1 MLLFTGTRAF
11 AFGMPI
17 RCHRGL
23 LPGLEKQGRVSG
35 EKTAKHTTAGSGMGR
50 TTARRLVIIEAPS
63 NLGLMPLGD
72 DVEPG
77 TRHAPATL
85 RQLGLH
91 DRLAVERVVTVEPP
105 AYRRDDERRI
115 NIRNI
120 DAIADYSIRLAD
132 AVEEAVE
139 AGCFPL
145 VLGGDCSIL
154 IGSMLGLARQREAG
168 LLYVDG
174 HTDFYLPEQ
183 SATGGGAGMD
193 LALVTGW
200 GPSALTDLE
209 GRWPYVTTRRV
220 AALANR
226 DHEAGPPAPI
236 PDIAESGMVYR
247 PLEQL
252 RAEGIEACVDVA
264 LSGIDADRE
273 GFWIHFDVD
282 AVDSRLMPAVDSPQA
297 DGLNWKEAA
306 ILLTTALK
314 RRALGLQVTIYDPS
328 RDPGHVAGKALIEWL
343 AEILAPET

>member
-1 MLLFTGTRAF
+1 M
-11 AFGMPI
+11 
-17 RCHRGL
+17 
-23 LPGLEKQGRVSG
+23 
-35 EKTAKHTTAGSGMGR
+35 AK
-50 TTARRLVIIEAPS
+50 RRLAIIEAPS

-72 DVEPG
+72 DPEPG

-85 RQLGLH
+85 RRLGLH
-91 DRLAVERVVTVEPP
+91 ERLAVERVVTVEPP
-105 AYRRDDERRI
+105 PYRRDDERRI

-120 DAIADYSIRLAD
+120 EAIAEYSVRLAD

-139 AGCFPL
+139 AGYFPL

-154 IGSMLGLARQREAG
+154 IGSMLGLARQREAA

-226 DHEAGPPAPI
+226 NQEGAPPAPI
-236 PDIAESGMVYR
+236 PDIAKAGMAYR
-247 PLEQL
+247 PLEQI
-252 RAEGIEACVDVA
+252 RAEGVETCVNTA
-264 LSGIDADRE
+264 LNRIDADRE

-297 DGLNWKEAA
+297 DGLDWQEAA
-306 ILLTTALK
+306 ALLSAALK

-328 RDPGHVAGKALIEWL
+328 RDPGHVAGKALIKWL
-343 AEILAPET
+343 VDVLARES

>member
-1 MLLFTGTRAF
+1 MLLGSADRHSHSVRHWVLP
-11 AFGMPI
+11 G
-17 RCHRGL
+17 GL
-23 LPGLEKQGRVSG
+23 LPGSEKQGRVSA
-35 EKTAKHTTAGSGMGR
+35 EKTAKHTTAGSGMGK
-50 TTARRLVIIEAPS
+50 TTRRLVIIEAPS

-72 DVEPG
+72 DLEPG
-77 TRHAPATL
+77 TRHAPAAL
-85 RQLGLH
+85 RQLGLY
-91 DRLAVERVVTVEPP
+91 DRLTVERVVAVEPP
-105 AYRRDDERRI
+105 PYRRDDERRV

-154 IGSMLGLARQREAG
+154 IGSMLGLARQREAA

-193 LALVTGW
+193 LALATGW

-226 DHEAGPPAPI
+226 YREGTPPAPI

-247 PLEQL
+247 PLERL
-252 RAEGIEACVDVA
+252 RSEGIAACVDAA
-264 LSGIDADRE
+264 LNRIDADRE

-282 AVDSRLMPAVDSPQA
+282 AIDSRLMPAVDSPQA
-297 DGLNWKEAA
+297 DGLDWQEAA
-306 ILLTTALK
+306 ALLTVALK

-328 RDPGHVAGKALIEWL
+328 RDPGYVAGKALVEWL
-343 AEILAPET
+343 VEALTAEI

>member
-1 MLLFTGTRAF
+1 
-11 AFGMPI
+11 
-17 RCHRGL
+17 
-23 LPGLEKQGRVSG
+23 
-35 EKTAKHTTAGSGMGR
+35 MGK
-50 TTARRLVIIEAPS
+50 TTARRLVLIEAPS
-63 NLGLMPLGD
+63 NLGLMPPGE

-85 RQLGLH
+85 RRLGLH

-105 AYRRDDERRI
+105 PYRRDDERYS

-120 DAIADYSIRLAD
+120 DAIAEYSVRLAD

-139 AGCFPL
+139 AGYFPL

-154 IGSMLGLARQREAG
+154 IGSMLGLARQREAA

-226 DHEAGPPAPI
+226 DHEGAPPAPI
-236 PDIAESGMVYR
+236 PDIAEAGMAYR
-247 PLEQL
+247 PLEQI
-252 RAEGIEACVDVA
+252 RAEGVETCVDTA
-264 LSGIDADRE
+264 LNLIDADRE

-282 AVDSRLMPAVDSPQA
+282 AIDSRLMPAVDSPQA
-297 DGLNWKEAA
+297 DGLDWKEAA
-306 ILLTTALK
+306 LLLTAALK

-328 RDPGHVAGKALIEWL
+328 RDPGHVAGKALVEWL
-343 AEILAPET
+343 AEVLATET

>member
-1 MLLFTGTRAF
+1 MT
-11 AFGMPI
+11 
-17 RCHRGL
+17 
-23 LPGLEKQGRVSG
+23 K
-35 EKTAKHTTAGSGMGR
+35 
-50 TTARRLVIIEAPS
+50 RRLVIIEAPS

-85 RQLGLH
+85 RDLGLH
-91 DRLAVERVVTVEPP
+91 ERLGPVRVLAVEPP
-105 AYRRDDERRI
+105 PYSRDEQRRI

-120 DAIADYSIRLAD
+120 DAIAAYSVRLAD
-132 AVEEAVE
+132 AVAEVVD
-139 AGCFPL
+139 AGDFPL

-154 IGSMLGLARQREAG
+154 IGAMLGLARQREAG

-174 HTDFYLPEQ
+174 HSDFYLPEQ
-183 SATGGGAGMD
+183 SGTGGGAGMD

-200 GPSALTDLE
+200 GPAALTDLE

-226 DHEAGPPAPI
+226 DREGAPAAPI
-236 PDIAESGMVYR
+236 PDIAESGMAYR

-252 RAEGIEACVDVA
+252 RAEGVEACVDTA
-264 LSGIDADRE
+264 LTAIDADRE

-282 AVDSRLMPAVDSPQA
+282 AIDSRLMPAVDSPQD
-297 DGLNWKEAA
+297 DGLGWEEAER
-306 ILLTTALK
+306 LLATALE

-328 RDPGHVAGKALIEWL
+328 RDPGLAAGKALVDLLVTVL
-343 AEILAPET
+343 AGGA

>member
-1 MLLFTGTRAF
+1 MT
-11 AFGMPI
+11 
-17 RCHRGL
+17 
-23 LPGLEKQGRVSG
+23 K
-35 EKTAKHTTAGSGMGR
+35 
-50 TTARRLVIIEAPS
+50 RRLAIIEAPS
-63 NLGLMPLGD
+63 NLGLMALGD
-72 DVEPG
+72 DAEPG

-91 DRLAVERVVTVEPP
+91 DRLAAEHVVTVEPP
-105 AYRRDDERRI
+105 PYSRDDQRRI

-120 DAIADYSIRLAD
+120 DAIAEYSIRLAD

-139 AGCFPL
+139 AGYFPL

-154 IGSMLGLARQREAG
+154 IGSMLGLARQREAA

-174 HTDFYLPEQ
+174 HMDFYLPEQ

-226 DHEAGPPAPI
+226 DHEGAPPSSI
-236 PDIAESGMVYR
+236 PAIAESGMVYR
-247 PLEQL
+247 PLERL
-252 RAEGIEACVDVA
+252 RGEGMEACVNAA
-264 LSGIDADRE
+264 LNLIDADRE

-282 AVDSRLMPAVDSPQA
+282 AIDSRLMPAVDSPQA
-297 DGLNWKEAA
+297 DGLDWKEAA
-306 ILLTTALK
+306 ALLATALK
-314 RRALGLQVTIYDPS
+314 RGALGLQVTIYDPS
-328 RDPGHVAGKALIEWL
+328 RDPGHAAGKVLIEWL
-343 AEILAPET
+343 VDVLATEA